1 MHLPSRRGFLTRTL
15 GAGWLGAS
23 LLDQAVLRAAHARA
37 QVPEAPRDLFEIEKV
52 AEGVYAAVAKPVAM
66 INCNAAIFELTGGLL
81 IVDAHS
87 KPSAAAALAAQL
99 RNFSQKPVRYVV
111 NTHFHFDHTGGNPA
125 YRKIAPQ
132 ADIIS
137 SAATRELTADFA
149 ANGFKGLLEMV
160 AKSIDDAQAKL
171 AAAKTPREKKHFE
184 QSIREG
190 RAFLAEMRN
199 TPVEPPDI
207 TFENNL
213 VIHDPAGDL
222 HLAFRGRG
230 HTRGDIVVF
239 SPAKKVLASGDLL
252 HGWLPYPGDG
262 YPLEWPRTLR
272 LLAEFPFEQ
281 VIGGHGGVQHT
292 RERLPQM
299 AAYIEELT
307 AAVADGR
314 RKGRTVAELQAAIV
328 PATLKSL
335 EAGGYGGYVTAE
347 TMKYSFDAALGTPAE
362 VLEGGVRA
370 NVAATYRA
378 LERAERA

>member
-1 MHLPSRRGFLTRTL
+1 MHLHSRRGFLTRTL

-23 LLDQAVLRAAHARA
+23 LLDQAMLRATQARA
-37 QVPEAPRDLFEIEKV
+37 QALGAPRDLFEIEKV
-52 AEGVYAAVAKPVAM
+52 AEGVYAAVARPVAM
-66 INCNAAIFELTGGLL
+66 INCNAAIFELSGSLL

-87 KPSAAAALAAQL
+87 KPSAAAALVAQL
-99 RNFSQKPVRYVV
+99 RSFTSKPVRYVV

-149 ANGFKGLLEMV
+149 ANGFKRLLEMV

-171 AAAKTPREKKHFE
+171 ASAKTPREKDHFE
-184 QSIREG
+184 QEIREG
-190 RAFLAEMRN
+190 RAFLAEMRDM
-199 TPVEPPDI
+199 PVELPNV

-213 VIHDPAGDL
+213 VIHDPSGDL

-292 RERLPQM
+292 RERLPQI

-307 AAVADGR
+307 GAVEEGK

-335 EAGGYGGYVTAE
+335 AAGGYGAYVTAE

-362 VLEGGVRA
+362 VLAGGVRD
-370 NVAATYRA
+370 NVAATFRA
-378 LERAERA
+378 LERT